1 MKIAKRDLIVLGSI
15 ILILVALIFVST
27 VQKKPKG
34 VPVDDKHR
42 VFYEELQKGSN
53 RIETE
58 KGCTLC
64 HNPRVIPLPKRHPP
78 KEQCLV
84 CHKLTGT

>member
-1 MKIAKRDLIVLGSI
+1 MKIAKRDLIVFGSI
-15 ILILVALIFVST
+15 ILILIALIFVST
-27 VQKKPKG
+27 AQKKPKA

-42 VFYEELQKGSN
+42 VFYQAMQRGSN

-64 HNPRVIPLPKRHPP
+64 HNPQAIPLPKKHPP